1 MAEEQENQEEQ
12 KPDNKNWADM
22 IEINE
27 NISANP
33 DDTADSA
40 GSRILNQEEIDS
52 LLGYSSGEDE

>member
-1 MAEEQENQEEQ
+1 MAEEQEKKEGQQ
-12 KPDNKNWADM
+12 PDNKNWADM

-40 GSRILNQEEIDS
+40 DSRILNQE
-52 LLGYSSGEDE
+52 